1 MKNLSKLLI
10 ALLIITAMVSVPAM
24 AQREISVPKGGAF
37 KIGTLGAG
45 LEFGRQMNNKT
56 TLKLNVNAFNYDY
69 DDTEGGI
76 DYDFELKL
84 MTAGLLVDYH
94 PSTENNFRITGGFFY
109 NGNEVD
115 ATGRLSNTANTTIG
129 VGSYTSAQIGTLKGM
144 IDFDE
149 FAPYIGI
156 GWGRLVDAKR
166 NGRFT
171 FDLGVVF
178 QGSPDVT
185 LNANGTLAANAAFMA
200 DLKAEELD
208 LEKELDDFEYYPVVS
223 IGYIFNF

>member
-10 ALLIITAMVSVPAM
+10 ALLIITLSVSVPAV
-24 AQREISVPKGGAF
+24 AQRQITAPKGGAL

-45 LEFGRQMNNKT
+45 LEFGRQMNSKT

-69 DDTEGGI
+69 DDTESGI

-94 PSTENNFRITGGFFY
+94 PSLDNNFRITGGFFY

-115 ATGRLSNTANTTIG
+115 ATGRLSSTANTTIG
-129 VGSYTSAQIGTLKGM
+129 AGSYSLAAIGTLNGS

-185 LNANGTLAANAAFMA
+185 LTVSNPAASAALKA

-208 LEKELDDFEYYPVVS
+208 LENELDDFEYYPVVS